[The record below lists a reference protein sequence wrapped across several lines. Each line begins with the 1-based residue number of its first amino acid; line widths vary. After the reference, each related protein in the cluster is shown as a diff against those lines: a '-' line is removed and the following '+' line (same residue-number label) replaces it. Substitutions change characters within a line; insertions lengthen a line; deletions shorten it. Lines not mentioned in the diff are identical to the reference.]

1 MTITIY
7 DLINTLPQVGAVE
20 WIGVRPKPIKT
31 PVGLNEKQSMLVVDH
46 VEACAGYGLTGDRY
60 SKKDGKRQ
68 VTLIQWE
75 HIPVIASL
83 VHTETVQLSDLR
95 RNIAVSGINL
105 LALKNKRFSIG
116 NAVFEY
122 TGLCD
127 PCSAM
132 EVALGAGGFNAMDGH
147 GGINARIIKT
157 GIIRLSDKVKV
168 IA

>member
-1 MTITIY
+1 MSMTIH
-7 DLINTLPQVGAVE
+7 DLINTLPQEGAVE

-31 PVGLNEKQSMLVVDH
+31 LAGFNQKQPMLVVDQ
-46 VEACAGYGLTGDRY
+46 VEAREEYGLTGDRY
-60 SKKDGKRQ
+60 AKKGGKRQ

-83 VHTETVQLSDLR
+83 VHAENVQLSDLR

-105 LALKNKRFSIG
+105 LALKNKRFVIG
-116 NAVFEY
+116 DAVFEY

-132 EVALGAGGFNAMDGH
+132 ELALGAGGFNAMDGH

-157 GIIRLSDKVKV
+157 GIIRISDKVKV
-168 IA
+168 IS